1 MRRIWVSLLLAFC
14 LVSSQ
19 QGALLHELRHYSPHA
34 SASDGAEA
42 DSHGP
47 GMGCDVCFAF
57 EHIAG
62 AVATAFVVLALA
74 PTAEHWSA
82 TERFGLRAGDAP
94 LARARDPPA
103 AF

>member
-14 LVSSQ
+14 LVFSQ
-19 QGALLHELRHYSPHA
+19 QGALLHELRHYAPHA
-34 SASDGAEA
+34 SAFHGAEA

-57 EHIAG
+57 EHIAS

-74 PTAEHWSA
+74 STAEHWSL
-82 TERFGLRAGDAP
+82 TERFTLRAGDAP
-94 LARARDPPA
+94 LARARDPPT

>member
-19 QGALLHELRHYSPHA
+19 QGALLHELGHYVPHA
-34 SASDGAEA
+34 GASHGAEA

-47 GMGCDVCFAF
+47 GMACDVCFAF

-74 PTAEHWSA
+74 STAEHWSL
-82 TERFGLRAGDAP
+82 TERFALRAGDVP
-94 LARARDPPA
+94 HARARAPPA

>member
-19 QGALLHELRHYSPHA
+19 QGALLHELGHCAPHA
-34 SASDGAEA
+34 DASHRIEA

-47 GMGCDVCFAF
+47 GMGCDICFAF

-62 AVATAFVVLALA
+62 AVATARVVLALA
-74 PTAEHWSA
+74 STADHWRL
-82 TERFGLRAGDAP
+82 TERFALRASDVP
-94 LARARDPPA
+94 LARARAPPTA
-103 AF
+103 L